1 MMDDELAEA
10 FEDLKRAREEQ
21 RERRR
26 KHANGGDMEDA
37 ITPPPQ
43 QPPRPPPPGA
53 QPEPISSDK
62 WAQLTRQPDPEY
74 RDEAATKI
82 VGHLFRH
89 NCDYELVLG
98 MLLAWNTACC
108 MPPLDY
114 DELKDVVDRIALREA
129 NRIKAQ
135 LKRDR
140 GE

>member
-1 MMDDELAEA
+1 
-10 FEDLKRAREEQ
+10 
-21 RERRR
+21 
-26 KHANGGDMEDA
+26 MEDA

-108 MPPLDY
+108 KPPLDY